1 MRWVCFAF
9 TSVAFYTALRL
20 LQKIIATN
28 SSNPRATALLFNGTC
43 ALISIALFFLSGSY
57 KSISLQLDTGAYIVL
72 LVASF
77 CYGIYERGKFVAA
90 KYLDASVLST
100 ITNIS
105 VFIAFVGSLIL
116 YSETLSLKKIFGSIL
131 IITALALLSIKN
143 KGAIKSKKGIGFAVF
158 ISIMFGFAMMLD
170 KLGTSYFSP
179 SLYNIIVWTVPI
191 IFVWFPGI
199 KFSDLKK
206 EIKNT
211 SWGIFVLATLD
222 VMAYFMQLKALQET
236 EATRVMPIIQ
246 TSTIFTVILGIIILK
261 EKDNVPLKLL
271 SGVMATVGVCFLL

>member
-1 MRWVCFAF
+1 
-9 TSVAFYTALRL
+9 
-20 LQKIIATN
+20 
-28 SSNPRATALLFNGTC
+28 
-43 ALISIALFFLSGSY
+43 LFFLSGSY
-57 KSISLQLDTGAYIVL
+57 KSVSLKINTNAIIIL
-72 LVASF
+72 LIASF

-105 VFIAFVGSLIL
+105 IFIAFIGSLIL

-131 IITALALLSIKN
+131 IITALILLSTKN
-143 KGAIKSKKGIGFAVF
+143 KGDIKSKKGIGFAIF

-170 KLGTSYFSP
+170 KLGTSYFGP
-179 SLYNIIVWTVPI
+179 SLYNVIVWTVPI
-191 IFVWFPGI
+191 IFVWFPEV

-211 SWGIFVLATLD
+211 SWNIVGLAILD
-222 VMAYFMQLKALQET
+222 VTAYFMQLKALQIT

-271 SGVMATVGVCFLL
+271 SGIMATIGVCLLV